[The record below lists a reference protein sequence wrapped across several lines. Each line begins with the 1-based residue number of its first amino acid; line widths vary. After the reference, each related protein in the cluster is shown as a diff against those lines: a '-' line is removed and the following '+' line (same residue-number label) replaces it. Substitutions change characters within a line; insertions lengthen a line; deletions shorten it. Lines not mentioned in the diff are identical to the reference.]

1 MKKGLVILLI
11 TSLLFLNLFIISV
24 HAVLEDTAE
33 GLEKN
38 VEDIENTKANI
49 ETKWD
54 YLGKEWKNILLKNKF
69 VGAID
74 GFFKKISFVF
84 EVLIAEPYT
93 FSVTFL
99 VVVLLWLYLFLKFA
113 EIVRDYSTI
122 PSGVSYLVGLGF
134 TLVLAHIGVIR
145 KITEFLGW
153 IVFKPEAWWAR
164 WIIIIILGIILILIY
179 KFTSL
184 LGKSYKKDIEKLEK
198 EQEKLDRKTLKYL
211 VNFLIKRIKSGA
223 I

>member
-1 MKKGLVILLI
+1 MKKWFVILLVLC
-11 TSLLFLNLFIISV
+11 LLFTNLFLV
-24 HAVLEDTAE
+24 HAVLEDAGE

-38 VEDIENTKANI
+38 VENIENTKANI

-69 VGAID
+69 VSGLD
-74 GFFKKISFVF
+74 GFCKKISVVF
-84 EVLIAEPYT
+84 EVLVAEPYT
-93 FSVTFL
+93 LSVTFL

-113 EIVRDYSTI
+113 EIVRDYFTVQ
-122 PSGVSYLVGLGF
+122 SGVSYLIGLVF
-134 TLVLAHIGVIR
+134 TLVLAHIGFIR

-153 IVFKPEAWWAR
+153 IAFKPEAWWAR
-164 WIIIIILGIILILIY
+164 WIIIIILAFILFLIY
-179 KFTSL
+179 KVSSL
-184 LGKSYKKDIEKLEK
+184 LGKSYKKDVEQLEK